1 MTRNQAA
8 LRVVPNEPG
17 EPRIETPL
25 GASATVEGDTLV
37 VRDPRGEI
45 VVKYD
50 AATGSATIAAPG
62 GDLRL
67 AAPSGKVVI
76 DAGTDL
82 ELSARAKTSIHSV
95 ELEADADLTHLRSKA
110 LDLASGAIQA
120 SAQTVVIGVG
130 RWNMTAERV
139 IEKATDVFRNIEGVI
154 ETRAGR
160 LRSLIRGATQ
170 MRSGTTSITSKE
182 DTSVDG
188 RRVLLG

>member
-1 MTRNQAA
+1 MIRNQAA
-8 LRVVPNEPG
+8 LRVVPNGPG
-17 EPRIETPL
+17 APRIETPL
-25 GASATVEGDTLV
+25 GASAMVEGDTLV

-45 VVKYD
+45 VVQYD

-67 AAPSGKVVI
+67 AAPMGKVVI

-95 ELEADADLTHLRSKA
+95 EFEADADLTRLRSKA
-110 LDLASGAIQA
+110 LDIASGAIEA

-139 IEKATDVFRNIEGVI
+139 IEKANDIYRNIEGVI

-170 MRSGTTSITSKE
+170 MRSGTTSIVSKE

>member
-8 LRVVPNEPG
+8 LRVVSEPSP
-17 EPRIETPL
+17 PRVETPL
-25 GASATVEGDTLV
+25 GASATAEGDTLV
-37 VRDPRGEI
+37 VRDPGGAI
-45 VVKYD
+45 VVQYD
-50 AATGSATIAAPG
+50 AATGTATIAAPS

-67 AAPSGKVVI
+67 AAPAGKVVI

-82 ELSARAKTSIHSV
+82 ELGARQKTTIRSV
-95 ELEADADLTHLRSKA
+95 ELESDADLTRLRSKA
-110 LDLASGAIQA
+110 LDLASGVVEA
-120 SAQTVVIGVG
+120 SAQTVVLGVG

-139 IEKATDVFRNIEGVI
+139 IEKAADVYRNVEGLL

-160 LRSLIRGATQ
+160 LRSLVRGATQ

>member
-1 MTRNQAA
+1 MPRNQAA
-8 LRVVPNEPG
+8 LRVVQDELADSH
-17 EPRIETPL
+17 IETAS
-25 GASATVEGDTLV
+25 GASAEVHGDTVV
-37 VRDPRGEI
+37 VRDPNGAI
-45 VVKYD
+45 VVQYD
-50 AATGSATIAAPG
+50 AAKGTATIAAPG

-67 AAPSGKVVI
+67 AAPKGKVVI

-82 ELSARAKTSIHSV
+82 ELSARAKASIHSV
-95 ELEADADLTHLRSKA
+95 ELEANADLTRLHSKA
-110 LDLASGAIQA
+110 LDLASGAIEA

-139 IEKATDVFRNIEGVI
+139 IERASDVYRNIEGVI

-160 LRSLIRGATQ
+160 LRSLVRGMTQ